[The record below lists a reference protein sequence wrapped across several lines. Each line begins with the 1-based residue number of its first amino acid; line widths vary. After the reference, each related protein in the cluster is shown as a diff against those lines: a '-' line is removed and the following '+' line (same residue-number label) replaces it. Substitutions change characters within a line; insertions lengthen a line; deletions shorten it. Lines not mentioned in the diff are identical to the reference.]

1 MNGEPSHWEKSP
13 RGPTFSS
20 VTFFPPHHSLLCD
33 GEPVHF
39 PGCFL
44 TYDHW
49 LFLWTGARGVGV
61 FSGAENSAADADVG
75 GANLDL
81 ETFQMD
87 NELIKS
93 NFAVK

>member
-1 MNGEPSHWEKSP
+1 M
-13 RGPTFSS
+13 
-20 VTFFPPHHSLLCD
+20 LCD

-44 TYDHW
+44 TYNLW

-61 FSGAENSAADADVG
+61 FSGAENSAADTYVG
-75 GANLDL
+75 GADLNLNG

-87 NELIKS
+87 IKLIK
-93 NFAVK
+93 NNCNKVKCPIMLF